1 MGLDSRAVSEDQERR
16 IRERL
21 RELELES
28 CTASARMAAASWQRR
43 RRRRRGARQPP
54 PPPPLLILVLLVLV
68 VLQLPA
74 AKAGD
79 AAAAAAA
86 AVVSHVDADAHGDAV
101 CASAAAEVWPFPRAL
116 AGAAEVDLQSECPT
130 WLGEA
135 LSCPETRCP
144 PRALRFRVS
153 NASAQVLAA
162 RDLADARERFGECL
176 VFAFLRGDPFSEE
189 MAPLVLTLAR
199 VFPNVL
205 FATIEGRRAGYL
217 LGGVLPKSF
226 PVLLSLPAAGGGRP
240 RVFTGAHFS
249 LPELLQF
256 VMETTGEGPLDW
268 APAIATASTTQP
280 PPGMRWAEG
289 QVLEALQP
297 TPPRGVLADPL
308 FVLAAASLVLEGLLT
323 APAR

>member
-1 MGLDSRAVSEDQERR
+1 MLVLQ
-16 IRERL
+16 L
-21 RELELES
+21 
-28 CTASARMAAASWQRR
+28 
-43 RRRRRGARQPP
+43 
-54 PPPPLLILVLLVLV
+54 LVLLVL
-68 VLQLPA
+68 QLPHP
-74 AKAGD
+74 
-79 AAAAAAA
+79 AAAANAAGDVWVAAA
-86 AVVSHVDADAHGDAV
+86 GRANADAGAHGDAV
-101 CASAAAEVWPFPRAL
+101 CASAAAEVWPFPRAP
-116 AGAAEVDLQSECPT
+116 AGAAEVDVESECPT

-162 RDLADARERFGECL
+162 RDLADARERFGECV

-217 LGGVLPKSF
+217 LGGVLPKSL
-226 PVLLSLPAAGGGRP
+226 PVLLSLSGAGGGRP
-240 RVFTGAHFS
+240 RVFSGAHFS

-256 VMETTGEGPLDW
+256 VMEATGEGPLDW

-308 FVLAAASLVLEGLLT
+308 FVLAAASLALEGLLR

>member
-1 MGLDSRAVSEDQERR
+1 VLLHPAEGAGAA
-16 IRERL
+16 
-21 RELELES
+21 
-28 CTASARMAAASWQRR
+28 TAAAST
-43 RRRRRGARQPP
+43 AT
-54 PPPPLLILVLLVLV
+54 
-68 VLQLPA
+68 A
-74 AKAGD
+74 AVAVPVD
-79 AAAAAAA
+79 AAAA
-86 AVVSHVDADAHGDAV
+86 AVVNTV
-101 CASAAAEVWPFPRAL
+101 CASAYAEVWPFRRAP
-116 AGAAEVDLQSECPT
+116 ANVADVDVQSECPA

-135 LSCPETRCP
+135 LSCPEVRCP
-144 PRALRFRVS
+144 PREYRFRVS

-217 LGGVLPKSF
+217 HGGVLPKSF

-240 RVFTGAHFS
+240 RIFSGSHFS

-256 VMETTGEGPLDW
+256 VVDATGEGPLDW
-268 APAIATASTTQP
+268 APALATASSTQP
-280 PPGMRWAEG
+280 PPGVRWAEG

-297 TPPRGVLADPL
+297 MPPRGVLADPL
-308 FVLAAASLVLEGLLT
+308 FLLAAAWLLFEGLLR
-323 APAR
+323 AVAR

>member
-1 MGLDSRAVSEDQERR
+1 MILV
-16 IRERL
+16 
-21 RELELES
+21 
-28 CTASARMAAASWQRR
+28 
-43 RRRRRGARQPP
+43 
-54 PPPPLLILVLLVLV
+54 LVLLVLV
-68 VLQLPA
+68 LQLPQTAA
-74 AKAGD
+74 AKAAV

-86 AVVSHVDADAHGDAV
+86 ALHVKANADADAHGDAA
-101 CASAAAEVWPFPRAL
+101 CASAAAEVWPFQRAP

-130 WLGEA
+130 VLGEA

-144 PRALRFRVS
+144 PHALRFRVS

-240 RVFTGAHFS
+240 RVFSGAHFS

-256 VMETTGEGPLDW
+256 VIEATGEGPLDW